1 MSKIDAVTIVA
12 CCYRIPAQDM
22 MARVQKLLGDRS
34 ATVTGWVVSALQKGV
49 ADLGQGWTALPS
61 DNVDFDFSAYFAGAQ
76 AALDR
81 GLGTGPVLFL
91 NDTLF
96 TDHAAQAHFQAIWR
110 QLGLIADIEL
120 PAIAGKADP
129 YTTVCLQ
136 NPWSGL
142 GVYMT
147 TFCFILNAPALP
159 VLLELRSLAEQD
171 GVTHAN
177 NIDSP
182 EWGQQLPPAFRQ
194 FLKAALVYP
203 RSPYLWYRL
212 RGGSYSSAQLR
223 SKARCIYFEHRLSG
237 AIGRAGCLLPANAG
251 PRWTLFLKFHETLF
265 RLRKRLGLHAGPR

>member
-1 MSKIDAVTIVA
+1 MTNVVTIVA
-12 CCYRIPAQDM
+12 CCYRIPPQDM
-22 MARVQKLLGDRS
+22 KVRIQKLMRDS
-34 ATVTGWVVSALQKGV
+34 SIKVTGWVVSALLKEES
-49 ADLGQGWTALPS
+49 DLGEGWTALPS
-61 DNVDFDFSAYFAGAQ
+61 DNVDFDFSAYFAGAR

-81 GLGTGPVLFL
+81 GLGHEPVLFL

-96 TDHAAQAHFQAIWR
+96 TDHAAQAHFRAIWR
-110 QLGLIADIEL
+110 QLGLVADIEL

-159 VLLELRSLAEQD
+159 VLLGLRSLAEHD
-171 GVTHAN
+171 GVTHEHDIAT
-177 NIDSP
+177 P
-182 EWGQQLPPAFRQ
+182 AWGHGLPPAFRQ

-237 AIGRAGCLLPANAG
+237 AIGQSGCLLPANAG
-251 PRWTLFLKFHETLF
+251 PRWTIFLKLHETLF
-265 RLRKRLGLHAGPR
+265 RLRKRLGLSAGRR